1 MPVRVVLAEDH
12 QIIRE
17 GLRAVLTA
25 APEIELLGTYADY
38 DELLAAVDEHV
49 PDVVL
54 TDIRMPP
61 GMSDEGDPD
70 RRTAAADSSADGCG
84 RPQPTRRPRLR
95 DGPVAGRQPG
105 TGLSPQGAHSRPGRA
120 RARLVEVAGGG
131 SVIDPKV
138 VEVLVR
144 ARLRTESSPL
154 QALTERER
162 DVLAQMATGK
172 GNAAIAAALVLTV
185 RSVEKYINGI
195 FSKLGLSRGARHPS
209 PGQGRA
215 RLPLRCV
222 GTGPPTGVP
231 APIRSTGLHGA
242 VGEPR

>member
-17 GLRAVLTA
+17 GLRAVLMA

-38 DELLAAVDEHV
+38 DELLAAVDEHL

-61 GMSDEGDPD
+61 GLSDEGIRIAELLRRTRPQMGVVVLSQHDDPD
-70 RRTAAADSSADGCG
+70 FVMALLQDGSQGRGYLLKERTADPAE
-84 RPQPTRRPRLR
+84 L
-95 DGPVAGRQPG
+95 V
-105 TGLSPQGAHSRPGRA
+105 RA
-120 RARLVEVAGGG
+120 LVEVAGGG

-144 ARLRTESSPL
+144 ARLRTESPL

-195 FSKLGLSRGARHPS
+195 FSKLGLSEEPDTHRR
-209 PGQGRA
+209 
-215 RLPLRCV
+215 V
-222 GTGPPTGVP
+222 K
-231 APIRSTGLHGA
+231 A
-242 VGEPR
+242 VLVYLAAA